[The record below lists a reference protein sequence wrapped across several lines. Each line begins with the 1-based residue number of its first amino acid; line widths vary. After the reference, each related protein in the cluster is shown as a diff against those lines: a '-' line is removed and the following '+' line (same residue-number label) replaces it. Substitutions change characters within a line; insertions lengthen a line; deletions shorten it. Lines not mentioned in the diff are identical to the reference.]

1 MRVGAPIPVNT
12 DLRDVRAKRLVDC
25 AKDAFAAR
33 GYYSTSISNIVERA
47 GIARGIF
54 YQYFDN
60 KPHIFQS
67 ILDSFL
73 HDLQGCIRR
82 IDLGPHADSP
92 LVQIQDNLTRVLE
105 LVLRERALS
114 QMLLNH
120 VTTSDQ
126 QIDEQVADFYDQI
139 VALIEHSLELGI
151 AMKVVRSCDTR
162 LTTYSIIGAIK
173 EVVRYLTSSNRPQ
186 PAVDVLVQEFLQFGL
201 GGVLAVPQERLRE
214 PTGSIKGITVSS
226 RA

>member
-1 MRVGAPIPVNT
+1 MRVGGPIPVNT
-12 DLRDVRAKRLVDC
+12 DLRDERAKRLVDC

-33 GYYSTSISNIVERA
+33 GYYATSISNIVERA
-47 GIARGIF
+47 GIARGTF

-73 HDLQGCIRR
+73 HDLRGCIRR

-105 LVLRERALS
+105 LVLRERAPS

-126 QIDEQVADFYDQI
+126 QIDEQVADFFDQI

-173 EVVRYLTSSNRPQ
+173 EVVWYLTSSDRPQ

-201 GGVLAVPQERLRE
+201 GGILAVPQERLSE

>member
-1 MRVGAPIPVNT
+1 MNT

-25 AKDAFAAR
+25 AKDAFAAK
-33 GYYSTSISNIVERA
+33 GYYSTSISHIVERA
-47 GIARGIF
+47 GIARGTF

-67 ILDSFL
+67 ILDAFL
-73 HDLQGCIRR
+73 QDLRGCIRR
-82 IDLGPHADSP
+82 IELGPHADSP
-92 LVQIQDNLTRVLE
+92 LVQIRDNLTRVLE

-120 VTTSDQ
+120 VTTSDR

-139 VALIEHSLELGI
+139 VELIEHSLELGI
-151 AMKVVRSCDTR
+151 AMKLVRSSDTR

-173 EVVRYLTSSNRPQ
+173 EVVRYLTSSDRPQ

-201 GGVLAVPQERLRE
+201 GGILAVPQELLRE

>member
-1 MRVGAPIPVNT
+1 VNT

-47 GIARGIF
+47 GIARGTF

-73 HDLQGCIRR
+73 HDLRGCIRR

-92 LVQIQDNLTRVLE
+92 LIQIQDNLTRVLE

-120 VTTSDQ
+120 VTTSDR
-126 QIDEQVADFYDQI
+126 QIDEQVANFYDQI
-139 VALIEHSLELGI
+139 VEMMEHSLELGI
-151 AMKVVRSCDTR
+151 AMKLVRPCDTR

-173 EVVRYLTSSNRPQ
+173 EVVLYLTSSDRSQ
-186 PAVDVLVQEFLQFGL
+186 PRVEDLVQEFLQFGL
-201 GGVLAVPQERLRE
+201 GGILAVPQEILRE
-214 PTGSIKGITVSS
+214 ATGPTKDIRVGS